1 MATKLKNNKKKYFI
15 SIFILLV
22 FVFFSCIICSMYPLI
37 MEQGRVYQYNTFD
50 SKYSIFDSSN
60 LLEDIGYGNYGIY
73 YDILRSKENNK
84 LEPSEIF
91 LEEDKDININVDNN
105 DQMIIKDNRPYTS
118 VVDFTKTNFNEN
130 FDTYRR
136 RIDLGYKNLEY
147 YAIMKDLNIV
157 EERREGN
164 IDILASSQLNY
175 NAMEELKA
183 KYDFYLV
190 IDYNENG
197 IMTIRDIYGLEKASA
212 MERLKTDTFGG
223 MYKFKNNSIK
233 NMTYVY
239 AVPKDLKYS
248 DILTNYKESFEEN
261 SIRRVI
267 ENYTII
273 VVLFTLLFGLI
284 VPYNFSK
291 KLVGFNWFSKI
302 PVEII
307 GFAIFVAIMI
317 GFNET
322 NYLIIHTTM
331 KGDLTYF
338 TQMGINKTFAAA
350 IIDFINLAYWVLAFT
365 IIFIGTVMIKHI
377 LKTGIKAYITE
388 NSLIYKILK
397 VIWVGCKRVLNYIKN
412 VDLKDNNTKKITLIL
427 IINFI
432 ILCLISSLWFLGI
445 IAALIYT
452 IIVFIVIKKYY
463 NRISNNYRKLF
474 HATSQLAE
482 GKLEIN
488 IEEDLGL
495 FNGYKNELLR
505 IQKSF
510 KKAVDEEVKSQRM
523 KTELITNV
531 SHDLKTPLTAIIT
544 YVDLLKDEQLSLE
557 KRREYLD
564 TLDRKSQR
572 LKDLIEDLFEVS
584 KASSGNVNLNIVDV
598 DVVALIK
605 QTLLELEDKISEA
618 ALIMKTSYSEEKL
631 LLPLDSQRMF
641 RVFENLITNI
651 TKYTMSGTRVYIE
664 VIDKGDKVEISL
676 KNIAADEINFS
687 ADEILERFVRGDKAR
702 NTEGS
707 GLGLAIAKSFVE
719 LQGGKFEIEVEAD
732 LFKVQIT
739 FNKK

>member
-1 MATKLKNNKKKYFI
+1 
-15 SIFILLV
+15 
-22 FVFFSCIICSMYPLI
+22 
-37 MEQGRVYQYNTFD
+37 
-50 SKYSIFDSSN
+50 
-60 LLEDIGYGNYGIY
+60 
-73 YDILRSKENNK
+73 
-84 LEPSEIF
+84 
-91 LEEDKDININVDNN
+91 
-105 DQMIIKDNRPYTS
+105 
-118 VVDFTKTNFNEN
+118 
-130 FDTYRR
+130 
-136 RIDLGYKNLEY
+136 
-147 YAIMKDLNIV
+147 
-157 EERREGN
+157 
-164 IDILASSQLNY
+164 
-175 NAMEELKA
+175 
-183 KYDFYLV
+183 
-190 IDYNENG
+190 
-197 IMTIRDIYGLEKASA
+197 
-212 MERLKTDTFGG
+212 
-223 MYKFKNNSIK
+223 
-233 NMTYVY
+233 
-239 AVPKDLKYS
+239 
-248 DILTNYKESFEEN
+248 
-261 SIRRVI
+261 
-267 ENYTII
+267 
-273 VVLFTLLFGLI
+273 
-284 VPYNFSK
+284 
-291 KLVGFNWFSKI
+291 
-302 PVEII
+302 
-307 GFAIFVAIMI
+307 
-317 GFNET
+317 
-322 NYLIIHTTM
+322 
-331 KGDLTYF
+331 
-338 TQMGINKTFAAA
+338 
-350 IIDFINLAYWVLAFT
+350 
-365 IIFIGTVMIKHI
+365 
-377 LKTGIKAYITE
+377 
-388 NSLIYKILK
+388 
-397 VIWVGCKRVLNYIKN
+397 
-412 VDLKDNNTKKITLIL
+412 
-427 IINFI
+427 
-432 ILCLISSLWFLGI
+432 LWFLGI

-544 YVDLLKDEQLSLE
+544 YVDLLKDEELSIE

-584 KASSGNVNLNIVDV
+584 KASSGNVSLNIVDV

-618 ALIMKTSYSEEKL
+618 ALVIKTIYPEEKL

-651 TKYTMSGTRVYIE
+651 TKYTMSGTRVYID
-664 VIDKGDKVEISL
+664 VIDKCDRVEINL

-739 FNKK
+739 FNKA